1 MRAWALVRRRA
12 RTRSPRRGWRQTL
25 AGRPRR
31 VRPRRSATAFDRWH
45 GSRRAGSRAGPVASP
60 SRLPT
65 RLELD
70 DGVLRVRDPGVIHP
84 EKLGDERVLDPFE
97 VSEREVAFV
106 ELSVGDALVDD
117 PRDHRPDRRL
127 PARLEGSDRRLDA
140 VGEHDQGGFSALWLR
155 TRMAEPP
162 L

>member
-1 MRAWALVRRRA
+1 MA
-12 RTRSPRRGWRQTL
+12 RVTT
-25 AGRPRR
+25 
-31 VRPRRSATAFDRWH
+31 
-45 GSRRAGSRAGPVASP
+45 RAGSRAGPVASP

-84 EKLGDERVLDPFE
+84 EKLGDERVLETFE
-97 VSEREVAFV
+97 VWEREVAFV

-127 PARLEGSDRRLDA
+127 VARLERSDRRLDA
-140 VGEHDQGGFSALWLR
+140 VGENDQGGFSALSLR
-155 TRMAEPP
+155 TSVAEPP
-162 L
+162 LVDGRCRLRALCGREAPVRLGGTLAGTRQEVAHDR

>member
-1 MRAWALVRRRA
+1 MA
-12 RTRSPRRGWRQTL
+12 RVTT
-25 AGRPRR
+25 
-31 VRPRRSATAFDRWH
+31 
-45 GSRRAGSRAGPVASP
+45 RAGSRAGPVASP

-84 EKLGDERVLDPFE
+84 EKLSDERVLDPFE

-127 PARLEGSDRRLDA
+127 VARFERSDRRLGA
-140 VGEHDQGGFSALWLR
+140 VAAADKRGVSALW
-155 TRMAEPP
+155 
-162 L
+162 